1 VSHLFLQH
9 LTRATGI
16 VAVALIVLALGGGL
30 LFSARATG
38 DRRAPAWWLDLH
50 NYLGGLA
57 FAFTLGHV
65 AAAYLDAQSGIGL
78 RQVFIPMTATGWA
91 WGITWGV
98 IATYV
103 FAAVVFT
110 SWPRKRLSR
119 RAWLAV
125 HLLSVPATVMAAG
138 HAWMV
143 GSSRHGSW
151 FKALLAVLVGL
162 SVYPGVLRLARVLER
177 RKAKRARAAD
187 ASRRAPVGVG

>member
-1 VSHLFLQH
+1 MTERLWHELS
-9 LTRATGI
+9 RATGI
-16 VAVALIVLALGGGL
+16 VAFVLVVAALGWGL

-38 DRRAPAWWLDLH
+38 ERRRPAWWLDLH

-57 FAFTLGHV
+57 FAFT
-65 AAAYLDAQSGIGL
+65 AAHIVTVFADSSAGIGL
-78 RQVFIPMTATGWA
+78 VQILVPMTASGWA

-98 IATYV
+98 IGTYI

-125 HLLSVPATVMAAG
+125 HLLSIPGTVMAAG

-143 GSSRHGSW
+143 GSSRPGLW
-151 FKALLAVLVGL
+151 FRALLAVLVGL
-162 SVYPGVLRLARVLER
+162 AVYPGVLRVARVLDR
-177 RKAKRARAAD
+177 RGG
-187 ASRRAPVGVG
+187 RRRRPVTAGVR